1 MALYLVHDILER
13 VRAVNGEADKYEVG
27 LGVGERAEAV
37 VLLLAG
43 RVPEG
48 QLDRLASWGV
58 GGVGDVVLE
67 NGRDVFLEV
76 VAVSVCGPGVLET
89 WGGGMQCAPRESIP
103 GCS

>member
-1 MALYLVHDILER
+1 MPSYLVHDVLKR
-13 VRAVNGEADKYEVG
+13 VGAVNGEADKYEVG

-58 GGVGDVVLE
+58 GGVGDVVLK
-67 NGRDVFLEV
+67 NGRDVFLRSLRQF
-76 VAVSVCGPGVLET
+76 AVRVSQSLRGEES
-89 WGGGMQCAPRESIP
+89 APRESIP